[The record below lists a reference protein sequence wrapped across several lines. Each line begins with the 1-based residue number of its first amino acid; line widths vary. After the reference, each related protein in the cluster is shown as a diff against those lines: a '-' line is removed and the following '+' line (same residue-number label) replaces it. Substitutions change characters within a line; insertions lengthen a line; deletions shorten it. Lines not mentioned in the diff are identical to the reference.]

1 MRSVALISNQ
11 AFSLSNFRGPLIE
24 AMTKMGVKVYAL
36 APDFDDF
43 HRREVRALGAE
54 PVDISLSRV
63 GVSPFAGVADLVRLA
78 FVLRRIRP
86 DITLSYFIK
95 PVVYGLIAGRVA
107 RVPLQFALI
116 EGMGH
121 TLQIEPSSRRVGRR
135 MLRTVVESMCRIA
148 LRNAERVF
156 FLNADNSRA
165 FLELGLVA
173 QSQIVHLDGIGV
185 DLALFAAAAPV
196 IEPVTFMLAGRLLR
210 EKGIY
215 DFIAAARVVK
225 GQHPGVVFLLV
236 GDVDKNPGSIKE
248 REVRE
253 WVSEGLIEWPGQVSD
268 VRPWLARASV
278 FVLPSF
284 YGEGLPRSTQEAMAL
299 GRPVITTNWVGCR
312 DTVQD
317 GITGFLV
324 PPRDHASLAAAMLRF
339 IRSPALIER
348 MGREGRKL
356 AEERFDVR
364 RTNARILRTLGL
376 LS

>member
-1 MRSVALISNQ
+1 MKTWYQRW
-11 AFSLSNFRGPLIE
+11 
-24 AMTKMGVKVYAL
+24 
-36 APDFDDF
+36 
-43 HRREVRALGAE
+43 
-54 PVDISLSRV
+54 
-63 GVSPFAGVADLVRLA
+63 
-78 FVLRRIRP
+78 
-86 DITLSYFIK
+86 
-95 PVVYGLIAGRVA
+95 
-107 RVPLQFALI
+107 
-116 EGMGH
+116 
-121 TLQIEPSSRRVGRR
+121 
-135 MLRTVVESMCRIA
+135 
-148 LRNAERVF
+148 
-156 FLNADNSRA
+156 
-165 FLELGLVA
+165 
-173 QSQIVHLDGIGV
+173 
-185 DLALFAAAAPV
+185 
-196 IEPVTFMLAGRLLR
+196 
-210 EKGIY
+210 
-215 DFIAAARVVK
+215 
-225 GQHPGVVFLLV
+225 
-236 GDVDKNPGSIKE
+236 DVDKNPGSIKE